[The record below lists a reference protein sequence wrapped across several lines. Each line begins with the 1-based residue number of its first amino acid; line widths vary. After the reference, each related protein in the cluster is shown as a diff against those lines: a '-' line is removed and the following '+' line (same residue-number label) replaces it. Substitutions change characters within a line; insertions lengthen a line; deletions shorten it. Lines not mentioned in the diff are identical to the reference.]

1 MKMETNKKNRLK
13 ALIAKRVAIVS
24 FIFAVLLS
32 ILLIANTVQMKTVDP
47 LNSPALTQLMK
58 QLQNNPNDQALKEQI
73 RALDL
78 LARKAYFTYQWQ
90 IRTGTTMLF
99 VSVLVLLISL
109 KTLSSMKRQLPDLNE
124 SDSERTWMDRI
135 LSRKSLVI
143 GGVTLFALA
152 FLGGA
157 LSESAL
163 KDLEKDPAKQ
173 GSFASR
179 KEMAENWPFFRGP
192 NSLGVATM
200 TSAPTEWDGESGENI
215 AWKVEIPKPGFN
227 SPIIWEEK
235 LFLSGADEDLQQVYC
250 YDTDSGELLWTSDIV
265 NVPGTPAESPDVTDD
280 TGYAAPTMAT
290 DGQRVFTIFATGDLA
305 CLDMSGNILWSKN
318 LGLPDNHYGHSSSLL
333 TFEDLLIVQY
343 DHNESQQLYAF
354 NTFNGNLVYETP
366 RPDVQISWASPV
378 LIDFQEQTQVVLN
391 SNPFVMGYDVK
402 TGKELWRIDCMSG
415 EVAPSVAFAEGRVF
429 AVNEF
434 ALLAGIQLE
443 PNPSMIWEYEDEL
456 SEVASPVATSELL
469 IMASS
474 YGTISC
480 LDTKTGELIWS
491 QEFDDGFYSSPILVG
506 DIVYALDLSGVM
518 HMFKMDKVYT
528 EMGSAELGQDA
539 MATPV
544 FMHDRIYIRGV
555 EHLFCIES

>member
-1 MKMETNKKNRLK
+1 MENDKQNRLK
-13 ALIAKRVAIVS
+13 ALIAKRVVIVS
-24 FIFAVLLS
+24 FIFAALLS
-32 ILLIANTVQMKTVDP
+32 VLLIANTIQMKTVDP

-58 QLQNNPNDQALKEQI
+58 QLQKSPDDQALKEQI

-90 IRTGTTMLF
+90 IRTGTLMLF

-109 KTLSSMKRQLPDLNE
+109 KTLSSMRRQLPDFE
-124 SDSERTWMDRI
+124 SETDSERTWMDQV

-143 GGVTLFALA
+143 GAVTLFALA

-179 KEMAENWPFFRGP
+179 EELAENWPVFRGP
-192 NSLGVATM
+192 NGLGVATM

-215 AWKVEIPKPGFN
+215 VWKVEVPKPGFN
-227 SPIIWEEK
+227 SPIIWKEK

-250 YDTDSGELLWTSDIV
+250 YDTDSGDLLWTTDIT
-265 NVPGTPAESPDVTDD
+265 NVPGTLSESPSVSDD

-290 DGQRVFTIFATGDLA
+290 DGQRVFAIFATGDLA

-318 LGLPDNHYGHSSSLL
+318 LGLPDNHYGHSSSLI

-343 DHNESQQLYAF
+343 DHNDSQQLYAF

-378 LIDFQEQTQVVLN
+378 LIDFENQVQVVIN
-391 SNPFVMGYDVK
+391 SNPFVMGYDPK
-402 TGKELWRIDCMSG
+402 TGQELWRVECMSG
-415 EVAPSVAFAEGRVF
+415 EGAPSSAFAEGRVF

-443 PNPSMIWEYEDEL
+443 PAPSMIWEYEDEL
-456 SEVASPVATSELL
+456 SEVSSPIATSDLL

-474 YGTISC
+474 YGSISC
-480 LDTKTGELIWS
+480 LDAKTGELIWD
-491 QEFDDGFYSSPILVG
+491 QEFDDGFYSSLILVG
-506 DIVYALDLSGVM
+506 DVVYAMDLSGVM
-518 HMFKMDKVYT
+518 HMFKMDKVYS
-528 EMGSAELGQDA
+528 ELGSAELGEDA
-539 MATPV
+539 MTTPV
-544 FMHDRIYIRGV
+544 FMHERIYIRGT
-555 EHLFCIES
+555 EHLFCIGS